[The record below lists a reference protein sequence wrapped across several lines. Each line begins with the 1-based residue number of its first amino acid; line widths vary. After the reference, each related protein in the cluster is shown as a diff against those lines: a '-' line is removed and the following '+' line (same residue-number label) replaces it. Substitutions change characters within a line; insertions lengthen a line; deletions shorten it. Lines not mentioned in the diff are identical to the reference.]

1 MEGEGVR
8 RVDSLRKSVLG
19 EEGFRKEELAMK
31 NIRDEASK
39 QESNDNSHS
48 PQRSKN

>member
-39 QESNDNSHS
+39 QESVNDKS
-48 PQRSKN
+48 